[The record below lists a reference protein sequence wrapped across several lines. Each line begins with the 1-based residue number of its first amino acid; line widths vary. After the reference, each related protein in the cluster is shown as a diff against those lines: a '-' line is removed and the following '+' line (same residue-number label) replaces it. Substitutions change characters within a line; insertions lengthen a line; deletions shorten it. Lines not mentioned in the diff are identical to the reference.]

1 MKVTEGI
8 MKWEKEQGWEGA
20 WEGVRATKQGPQTPP
35 VWHQTL
41 PFPGE
46 EGLQGAL
53 RAHLLSLQHP
63 RSAPHPCSAVLPL
76 CAHLGLEMSLEGH
89 GPPSA
94 PCPTL
99 DVSPAQP
106 FPFSSP
112 KGPAEKEQS
121 RAEGRAPQSPQ
132 PKLASAQSKTGASK
146 PSPAP
151 SRARN
156 ACPTQPGA
164 SGQTEQNKPNHAF
177 HKINPLLLFL

>member
-1 MKVTEGI
+1 MSEPPNRVHKHPQCGI
-8 MKWEKEQGWEGA
+8 KLSHSQGRKGCR
-20 WEGVRATKQGPQTPP
+20 VPSVPI
-35 VWHQTL
+35 
-41 PFPGE
+41 
-46 EGLQGAL
+46 
-53 RAHLLSLQHP
+53 SC
-63 RSAPHPCSAVLPL
+63 PCSIPAVPPTPVPAVLPL
-76 CAHLGLEMSLEGH
+76 CAHLGLEMSLEGP